1 MVNFLEINFQI
12 QINDKLY
19 SCIIILI
26 ILFFVSVIAI
36 KSINRGIKAKQ
47 NLIKD
52 YDYNKYKSKKN
63 INEKD

>member
-1 MVNFLEINFQI
+1 MINYI
-12 QINDKLY
+12 VY
-19 SCIIILI
+19 IIILI